1 MNILDNFNIFEQG
14 DKKETVVTIGNF
26 DGIHIGHKKL
36 ITITKK
42 YALDENLKSVVI
54 TFSPHPLEIVK
65 NKSPFF
71 YIFSEEEKDMEIKK
85 ENVDYFIKYPFT
97 KDFSNVSPED
107 FVNILIEK
115 LNCKIL
121 VVGEDYCFGKNR
133 TGNVNVLKKI
143 CEEKGIKVIK
153 ISNIVIDGERVSSS
167 IIRECLN
174 NRNIKKANLLLNKP
188 YYIFGKVVEGNKLG
202 RTIGFPTANI
212 IPPKNELLQPDGVY
226 ITKTKYNNRIYD
238 SITNIGKNPTVNN
251 IDRTI
256 ETYIFDFNQ
265 NLYNQNIKVCFYD
278 WIRGVKK
285 FNGIGELKGQ
295 IAKDINI
302 AINFLKLKNNSNF

>member
-71 YIFSEEEKDMEIKK
+71 YIFSEEE
-85 ENVDYFIKYPFT
+85 
-97 KDFSNVSPED
+97 
-107 FVNILIEK
+107 NILIEK

-212 IPPKNELLQPDGVY
+212 IPTQNKLLPPDGVY

>member
-1 MNILDNFNIFEQG
+1 MKITNNFNIFDEDNKQQ
-14 DKKETVVTIGNF
+14 TIVTIGNF

-36 ITITKK
+36 ITTTKK
-42 YALDENLKSVVI
+42 YALEKGLKSVVI
-54 TFSPHPLEIVK
+54 TFSPHPLEIIK
-65 NKSPFF
+65 NNIPFL
-71 YIFSEEEKDMEIKK
+71 YIFSEEEKNREMEK
-85 ENVDYFIKYPFT
+85 ENIDFFIKYPFT
-97 KDFSNVSPED
+97 KDFANISPKD

-133 TGNVNVLKKI
+133 TGNVEILKNI
-143 CEEKGIKVIK
+143 CKEKGIEVIK
-153 ISNIVIDGERVSSS
+153 IYNIVIDGERVSSS

-188 YYIFGKVVEGNKLG
+188 YYILDKVVEGNKLG

-212 IPPKNELLQPDGVY
+212 IPSKNKLLPPDGVY
-226 ITKTKYNNRIYD
+226 ITKTKYNNNIYD
-238 SITNIGKNPTVNN
+238 SITNIGTNPTVNN
-251 IDRTI
+251 THRTI

-265 NLYNQNIKVCFYD
+265 NLYNKDIEVYFYD
-278 WIRGVKK
+278 WIRSVKK
-285 FNGIGELKGQ
+285 FKGIDELKGQ

-302 AINFLKLKNNSNF
+302 ANNFFRLN

>member
-1 MNILDNFNIFEQG
+1 MKITNNFNIFDEDNKQQ
-14 DKKETVVTIGNF
+14 TIVTIGNF

-36 ITITKK
+36 ITTTKK
-42 YALDENLKSVVI
+42 YALEKGLKSVVI
-54 TFSPHPLEIVK
+54 TFSPHPLEIIK
-65 NKSPFF
+65 NNIPFL
-71 YIFSEEEKDMEIKK
+71 YIFSEEEKNREMEK
-85 ENVDYFIKYPFT
+85 ENIDFFIKYPFT
-97 KDFSNVSPED
+97 KDFANISPKD

-133 TGNVNVLKKI
+133 TGNVEILKNI
-143 CEEKGIKVIK
+143 CKEKGIEVIK
-153 ISNIVIDGERVSSS
+153 IYNIVIDGERVSSS

-188 YYIFGKVVEGNKLG
+188 YYILGKVVEGNKLG

-212 IPPKNELLQPDGVY
+212 IPSKNKLLPPDGVY
-226 ITKTKYNNRIYD
+226 ITKTKYNNNIYD
-238 SITNIGKNPTVNN
+238 SITNIGTNPTVNN
-251 IDRTI
+251 THRTI

-265 NLYNQNIKVCFYD
+265 NLYNKDIEVYFYD
-278 WIRGVKK
+278 WIRSVKK
-285 FNGIGELKGQ
+285 FKGIDELKGQ

-302 AINFLKLKNNSNF
+302 ANNFFRLN